1 MYTTCIFCKR
11 PLPSNEVVEEFPVG
25 RRLAF
30 DPAKGRLWV
39 VCRRCRR
46 WNLTPLEERWEA
58 IETCERIF
66 GDTPMRASTENI
78 GIARHRGG
86 LDLVRIGEPPRGEF
100 AAWRYGT
107 RFGLRRWRARLGGI
121 VGGAAWGMLGPVSLP
136 IIGTLGFALV
146 GPYVAWDYLRPL
158 AKVRVGGGADADG
171 PVSLESVAK
180 FGRLDVRSIRM
191 LPGDDAPGF
200 RVGINRGLRR
210 AWFEGEDAR
219 RVAAA
224 IVPLVNRDGGA
235 RKTVR
240 RAVDAIE
247 SSGHPTR
254 FLADVVNRE
263 HRGLT
268 GRTGYVRAMPQ
279 PLRLAL
285 EMSLHEEQERRALE
299 GELWILEQ
307 AWREAEEIAAIA
319 DKLLLPAH
327 ADEFFERHGGEGPTR
342 DRRMFRS
349 MPGGETVP
357 PLPP

>member
-1 MYTTCIFCKR
+1 MYTTCIFCKK

-66 GDTPMRASTENI
+66 RDTPMRASTDNI
-78 GIARHRGG
+78 GIARHREG

-107 RFGLRRWRARLGGI
+107 RFGIRRWRNLLGGI
-121 VGGAAWGMLGPVSLP
+121 AGGVAGGMLGPISVP
-136 IIGTLGFALV
+136 IVGTLAFALV
-146 GPYVAWDYLRPL
+146 GPYAAWDYLRPL
-158 AKVRVGGGADADG
+158 AKVRVGGRAGADG
-171 PVSLESVAK
+171 PVSPESVAK
-180 FGRLDVRSIRM
+180 FRRLDIRSIRM
-191 LPGDDAPGF
+191 LPDAGAPGF
-200 RVGINRGLRR
+200 RVEIDRGLRR

-219 RVAAA
+219 RVATA
-224 IVPLVNRDGGA
+224 IVPLVNREGGT
-235 RKTVR
+235 RNTVR
-240 RAVDAIE
+240 HAVDAIE

-254 FLADVVNRE
+254 FLSDVVNRR
-263 HRGLT
+263 HSGLT
-268 GRTGYVRAMPQ
+268 GRTGYVRAMPK
-279 PLRLAL
+279 PLRLAV

-319 DKLLLPAH
+319 DRLLLPAH
-327 ADEFFERHGGEGPTR
+327 ADEFFERHGRPEE
-342 DRRMFRS
+342 D
-349 MPGGETVP
+349 GGQKV
-357 PLPP
+357 

>member
-1 MYTTCIFCKR
+1 MYTTCIFCKK
-11 PLPSNEVVEEFPVG
+11 PLGSNEVVEEFPVG

-46 WNLTPLEERWEA
+46 WNLTPVEERWEA
-58 IETCERIF
+58 IESCERIF
-66 GDTPMRASTENI
+66 RDTPMRASTENI

-86 LDLVRIGEPPRGEF
+86 LDLVRIGKPPRGEF

-107 RFGLRRWRARLGGI
+107 RFGIRRWRAHLGAI
-121 VGGAAWGMLGPVSLP
+121 VGGLAGGTLGPISLP
-136 IIGTLGFALV
+136 VVGTLGFALA
-146 GPYVAWDYLRPL
+146 GPYLAWDFLRPI
-158 AKVRVGGGADADG
+158 AKVRVGGTAGADG
-171 PVSLESVAK
+171 PVVPESVAK
-180 FGRLDVRSIRM
+180 FRHLDVRSIRM
-191 LPGDDAPGF
+191 LPDAGAPGF
-200 RVGINRGLRR
+200 GVEINRGLRK

-224 IVPLVNRDGGA
+224 IVPFVNHWGGG
-235 RKTVR
+235 RNTVR

-247 SSGHPTR
+247 SSGHPIR
-254 FLADVVNRE
+254 FLSDVVNRK
-263 HRGLT
+263 HSGLT
-268 GRTGYVRAMPQ
+268 GRTGYVRAMPK

-327 ADEFFERHGGEGPTR
+327 ADEFFERHGRPEEDGRPTI
-342 DRRMFRS
+342 
-349 MPGGETVP
+349 P
-357 PLPP
+357 PRPP